1 MRIHAFA
8 TVLFFCATGL
18 AQAQEPPNLV
28 GVWKGSSLAV
38 GIGSTPYRVPDGPGP
53 TFYEQ
58 AQEYTYNF
66 TEQKGARFIGTLT
79 AGKGTETV
87 LGSFQPPYFTGGIFI
102 DDDGHYTFTMRD
114 ATTMDLCYDHLYPKS
129 KVVACFTLKKQ

>member
-1 MRIHAFA
+1 M
-8 TVLFFCATGL
+8 
-18 AQAQEPPNLV
+18 
-28 GVWKGSSLAV
+28 WKGPALAV

-58 AQEYTYNF
+58 AQEYTYTF

-102 DDDGHYTFTMRD
+102 DDDGALHLHDARRD
-114 ATTMDLCYDHLYPKS
+114 DDGPSAMTTSIRSPRWWPAS
-129 KVVACFTLKKQ
+129 R